1 MITGEL
7 LKQIP
12 LFAKVPDHERASLAA
27 RAADVRLQ
35 ANEWLV
41 VEGQTPSF
49 FALLEGN
56 IAVIKSIAG
65 HDQQINSY
73 HPGDYSGEVP
83 LLLGSSAIASLRAT
97 EPSRVIRFSGDDFLD
112 LISHCRVLNGEIMKT
127 MASRV
132 ARLQQIIV
140 DTPTSTVRVVGR
152 RLDNACHNLR
162 DFLSRNR
169 VAFSW
174 MDLDD
179 PNCVDDLVEDGIL
192 AADHRDDITPKSLG
206 VSRLPFVI
214 LDDERRLEAPTFR
227 ELADA
232 VGLSTIPANQSYDVV
247 IVGSGPAGL
256 GAAVYGASEGL
267 RTLALDRIA
276 CGGQAGTSSRIE
288 NYLGFPGGLSGDE
301 LSGRARQQALHFGAE
316 LLVARSVVSIEPQ
329 CEGPDGKPVHII
341 HLEDGAQ
348 VYASAVV
355 LATGV
360 QWRRLDL
367 PGAERFG
374 GQGVYYGAA
383 ATEAR
388 GLRGR
393 NVHII
398 GGGNSA
404 GQAAMLFSSYADSV
418 TMLVRGPSLAASMS
432 QYLIDQ
438 LASKENVSIETKT
451 EVVGVRGEHRL
462 QELELS
468 VGPEHRREHRP
479 SDALFV
485 FIGARAE
492 THWLPADCICDQ
504 WGYVCAGRDVMDL
517 LEAQTHRTW
526 PLERDPYLLETS
538 VPGIFAVGDVRHGS
552 IKRVASGVG
561 EGSMAIAFVHQYL
574 AELKSAPAPVAARPL

>member
-12 LFAKVPDHERASLAA
+12 LFARVPDHERASLAA

-41 VEGQTPSF
+41 VEGQTASF
-49 FALLEGN
+49 FALIEGH

-73 HPGDYSGEVP
+73 NPGDYSGEVP
-83 LLLGSSAIASLRAT
+83 LLLGSPAIASLRAT
-97 EPSRVIRFSGDDFLD
+97 EPSRVVRFTGADFLD
-112 LISHCRVLNGEIMKT
+112 LISHCRVLSGEIMKT
-127 MASRV
+127 MATRV
-132 ARLQQIIV
+132 SRLQQIVV
-140 DTPTSTVRVVGR
+140 DTPTSTVKVVGHR
-152 RLDNACHNLR
+152 MDIACHDLR

-169 VAFSW
+169 VGFSW
-174 MDLDD
+174 LDLDEPD
-179 PNCVDDLVEDGIL
+179 CVDDLIANGVL
-192 AADHRDDITPKSLG
+192 AAEDRDNISPEALG
-206 VSRLPFVI
+206 VPALPFVI
-214 LDDERRLEAPTFR
+214 LEDDRRLVSPTFR

-232 VGLSTIPANQSYDVV
+232 VGLRTIPANHSYDVV

-256 GAAVYGASEGL
+256 AAAVYGASEGL

-301 LSGRARQQALHFGAE
+301 LSARARQQAIHFGAE
-316 LLVARSVVSIEPQ
+316 LLVARSVVSIEPR
-329 CEGPDGKPVHII
+329 CDGPDGSRVHIV

-348 VYASAVV
+348 VYATAVI

-383 ATEAR
+383 ATEAQ

-432 QYLIDQ
+432 QYLVDQ
-438 LASKENVSIETKT
+438 LASKENVTIETET
-451 EVVGVRGEHRL
+451 EVVGVHGDHRL

-468 VGPEHRREHRP
+468 VGPTHRSERRP

-485 FIGARAE
+485 FIGAHAE
-492 THWLPADCICDQ
+492 TEWLPADCIRDQ
-504 WGYVCAGRDVMDL
+504 WSYVCTGRDVMDL
-517 LEAQTHRTW
+517 IQAQTDKSW
-526 PLERDPYLLETS
+526 PLERDPYLLESS

-574 AELKSAPAPVAARPL
+574 AELRAEPLARA